1 MVNVII
7 CGAAGRMGT
16 ANTSVFNADRDV
28 KIVGATEAPHSKY
41 LGQDAGTVAGIEPI
55 GVKITSDIEECIE
68 DAHVL
73 VDFTNCQATL
83 NYLKAAEQHNKGIVI
98 GTTGFSAEQVN
109 IIQDAS
115 KNIPVLL
122 SPNMSL
128 GINTLFYL
136 VRRAA
141 ELLGE
146 DYQVEIL
153 EIHHDKKKDAP
164 SGTAIQFGKIVA
176 DVRGQ
181 PFEKVAVFGRYGIS
195 GERRKEEI
203 GITALRLADVVG
215 DHIVMFGISGER
227 IELCHRNSSRKTYAS
242 GALRAVHF
250 IAGKKNG
257 LFTMADVLGIV

>member
-7 CGAAGRMGT
+7 CGAAGRMGI
-16 ANTSVFNADRDV
+16 ANISVFNADIGV
-28 KIVGATEAPHSKY
+28 KIVGATETPHSKY

-55 GVKITSDIEECIE
+55 GVKITSNIEECIK

-83 NYLKAAEQHNKGIVI
+83 NHLEAAQQHKKGIVI
-98 GTTGFSAEQVN
+98 GTTGFSPEQIN

-115 KNIPVLL
+115 KNIPVVL

-141 ELLGE
+141 QILGE

-164 SGTAIQFGKIVA
+164 SGTAIQFGRIVA

-181 PFEKVAVFGRYGIS
+181 PFEEVAVFGRHGIT

-242 GALRAVHF
+242 GALRAAHF

-257 LFTMADVLGIV
+257 LFTMADVLGII

>member
-16 ANTSVFNADRDV
+16 ANISVFNADRGV
-28 KIVGATEAPHSKY
+28 KIVGATEAPNSKY
-41 LGQDAGTVAGIEPI
+41 VGQDAGTVAGIDPI
-55 GVKITSDIEECIE
+55 GVKITADIKECIE
-68 DAHVL
+68 DAHVI

-83 NYLKAAEQHNKGIVI
+83 NHLKVAEKHNKGIVI
-98 GTTGFSAEQVN
+98 GTTGFSAAQLN

-115 KNIPVLL
+115 KNIPVLF

-136 VRRAA
+136 VKRATQ
-141 ELLGE
+141 LLGE

-153 EIHHDKKKDAP
+153 EIHHDKKRDAP

-181 PFEKVAVFGRYGIS
+181 SFEEVAVFGRHGVT

-203 GITALRLADVVG
+203 GISALRLADVVG
-215 DHIVMFGISGER
+215 DHIVMFGTPGER

-257 LFTMADVLGIV
+257 FFTMADVLGIM

>member
-7 CGAAGRMGT
+7 CGAAGRMGC
-16 ANTSVFNADRDV
+16 ANVSVFSADRGV
-28 KIVGATEAPHSKY
+28 KIVGAIEAPQSKY
-41 LGQDAGTVAGIEPI
+41 IGQDAGTVAGIEPI
-55 GVKITSDIEECIE
+55 GVKITSSIEECIE
-68 DAHVL
+68 NAHVL

-83 NYLKAAEQHNKGIVI
+83 NHLKIAEKHRKGIVI
-98 GTTGFSAEQVN
+98 GTTGFSQEQLNV
-109 IIQDAS
+109 IQEAS

-141 ELLGE
+141 QILGE

-176 DVRGQ
+176 DVRGH
-181 PFEKVAVFGRYGIS
+181 PFEKVVVFGRQGIT
-195 GERRKEEI
+195 GERKREEI

-215 DHIVMFGISGER
+215 DHIVMFGAPGER

-250 IAGKKNG
+250 ITGKKNG
-257 LFTMADVLGIV
+257 LFTMSDVLGIV